1 MVVNSIFLYKPS
13 IDNLI
18 VKKEEPTLVNLL
30 SKEYIIRNNIVTA
43 NNISSSKP
51 LIDNLLIEN
60 QSYPQSTCYP
70 NINLMQLRNEI
81 PVFNFKICSLVA
93 CKNHNVFFFLFIQF
107 VWLLSIMSFHTQ
119 SYRNFFH
126 LYNANNTFYDIL
138 R

>member
-60 QSYPQSTCYP
+60 QSYP
-70 NINLMQLRNEI
+70 
-81 PVFNFKICSLVA
+81 
-93 CKNHNVFFFLFIQF
+93 
-107 VWLLSIMSFHTQ
+107 
-119 SYRNFFH
+119 
-126 LYNANNTFYDIL
+126 
-138 R
+138 